1 MTKNIDIHIF
11 LQKDNINTLWDV
23 ITDEDIFKFLSRDI
37 QNKISETFLEN
48 LKGFFHVESKK
59 TNNLID
65 MNKKYILLILNFIK
79 TNFPQKL
86 PNKIKIFDDIPVKEL
101 ITYEEIQNEKISQFD
116 KDLTR
121 RKEEFSNSMTLAVPE
136 VPSFADNFT
145 DEPIS
150 EMDKIIKEMTLKR
163 NYDVEQINNNY
174 KKDDSWLKP
183 QETSIKNE
191 KFTNKLNNSEN
202 VASGNRVNNYNNKFK
217 YLNFENSSDNNSDN
231 KSKNVTWG
239 DNKEIDSND
248 FNNQENIEEN
258 IFRKLKRIEQPNTTL
273 TFNEKSVE
281 ERLTKIENTLESFNS
296 KIDSILELFAKL
308 NKS

>member
-1 MTKNIDIHIF
+1 MTKNIDIHTF

-59 TNNLID
+59 NNNLID

-79 TNFPQKL
+79 TNFSQKL
-86 PNKIKIFDDIPVKEL
+86 PNKIKIFDDIPLKEL
-101 ITYEEIQNEKISQFD
+101 ITYEEIHNEKISQFD
-116 KDLTR
+116 KDLIR
-121 RKEEFSNSMTLAVPE
+121 RKEEFTNSMTLSVPE
-136 VPSFADNFT
+136 MPSFSDNFT

-183 QETSIKNE
+183 QKTSIKNE
-191 KFTNKLNNSEN
+191 KFTNKLINNEN
-202 VASGNRVNNYNNKFK
+202 NNENNY
-217 YLNFENSSDNNSDN
+217 EN
-231 KSKNVTWG
+231 KSKNVTWS
-239 DNKEIDSND
+239 DNKEIDINT
-248 FNNQENIEEN
+248 EEN
-258 IFRKLKRIEQPNTTL
+258 IFKKLKRIEQPNITL

-281 ERLTKIENTLESFNS
+281 ERLTKIENTL
-296 KIDSILELFAKL
+296 
-308 NKS
+308 